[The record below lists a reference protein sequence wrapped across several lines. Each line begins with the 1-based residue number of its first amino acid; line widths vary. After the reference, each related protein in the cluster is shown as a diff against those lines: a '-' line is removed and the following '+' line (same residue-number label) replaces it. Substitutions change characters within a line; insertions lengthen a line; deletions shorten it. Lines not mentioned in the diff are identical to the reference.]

1 MKKLLLILITIL
13 FFYGCKNTNTIK
25 FIYPEVSGVVKGFD
39 ISVEATPEGSLG
51 CGVSLIVI
59 NTNLYKNDFYL
70 EVRAIDEKGERIDV
84 ENFKI
89 LNIKPTQ
96 KIQKLGYF
104 KDLKFCLEISKLE
117 LYVK

>member
-1 MKKLLLILITIL
+1 
-13 FFYGCKNTNTIK
+13 
-25 FIYPEVSGVVKGFD
+25 
-39 ISVEATPEGSLG
+39 
-51 CGVSLIVI
+51 
-59 NTNLYKNDFYL
+59 
-70 EVRAIDEKGERIDV
+70 V

>member
-1 MKKLLLILITIL
+1 MKKLFIIAFALL
-13 FFYGCKNTNTIK
+13 FFYSCQSSNTIK

-89 LNIKPTQ
+89 LSIKPTQ
-96 KIQKLGYF
+96 KVQKLGYF
-104 KDLKFCLEISKLE
+104 KNLKFCLEISNLE